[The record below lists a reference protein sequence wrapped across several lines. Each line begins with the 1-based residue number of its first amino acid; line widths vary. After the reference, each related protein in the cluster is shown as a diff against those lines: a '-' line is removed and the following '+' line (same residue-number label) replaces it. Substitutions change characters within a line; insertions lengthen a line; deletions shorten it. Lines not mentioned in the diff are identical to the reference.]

1 MSNGGALIDF
11 LSTFALTGDSS
22 ASASAAKAAAK
33 AQQHEPSKT
42 SSSSSSAG
50 TPASSAAK
58 PPLPQQSATPST
70 PQTVE
75 RAAAAPQRQP
85 LRYAVFLTILRTDP
99 VLSRA
104 VKRVLASVSDALAE
118 ERTALRSHGGTH
130 SSSSSHG
137 ARRGSTSGAAEPGDA
152 AAATA
157 AMRVQAF
164 LQQVRDLHMLFFHS
178 I

>member
-22 ASASAAKAAAK
+22 ASASAAKSAAK

-42 SSSSSSAG
+42 SSSSAS

-137 ARRGSTSGAAEPGDA
+137 ARRGSTSGAAEPGDE

-164 LQQVRDLHMLFFHS
+164 LQQVRDLHMLFFYS

>member
-11 LSTFALTGDSS
+11 LNTFALTGDSS
-22 ASASAAKAAAK
+22 ASASATKAAAK

-42 SSSSSSAG
+42 SSSSAG

-75 RAAAAPQRQP
+75 RAVAAPQRQP

-137 ARRGSTSGAAEPGDA
+137 ARRGSTSGAAEPGDE

-164 LQQVRDLHMLFFHS
+164 LQQVRDLHMLFFYS

>member
-42 SSSSSSAG
+42 SSSSAG

-118 ERTALRSHGGTH
+118 
-130 SSSSSHG
+130 
-137 ARRGSTSGAAEPGDA
+137 
-152 AAATA
+152 
-157 AMRVQAF
+157 
-164 LQQVRDLHMLFFHS
+164 
-178 I
+178 

>member
-22 ASASAAKAAAK
+22 ASASAAKA
-33 AQQHEPSKT
+33 QQHEPSKT
-42 SSSSSSAG
+42 SSSSAG

-137 ARRGSTSGAAEPGDA
+137 ARRGSTSGAAEPGDE